1 MTEAVPA
8 LLADAT
14 PEAALAAGFEEEG
27 VPVRIELEDGEALEL
42 AARAARSSALG
53 IGVGGDG
60 NRLVVALAVAP
71 GCVYFEAPAERAR
84 AFAQVAARVAARRP
98 LRL

>member
-27 VPVRIELEDGEALEL
+27 VPVRIELKEGSALEL
-42 AARAARSSALG
+42 AAQAARSSALG
-53 IGVGGDG
+53 IGVGGDAD
-60 NRLVVALAVAP
+60 RLVVALAVAP
-71 GCVYFEAPAERAR
+71 GHVYLEAPVEQAR
-84 AFAQVAARVAARRP
+84 AFAQAAARVAARRP
-98 LRL
+98 LCL